1 MSRDM
6 QPLFWRINEQDHQGM
21 EAVSLLMPTND
32 TENSALEM
40 PTNVH
45 LRTDGQSSYPMDLRW
60 SSEDQE
66 LFMSLLERI
75 VGQELEGN
83 IELDLTDEKVWN
95 LIQLVALSRF
105 KTAIPVDEMLAE
117 DFICERAEL
126 SIGDMVAVNT
136 QYGYPLAVV
145 VGLDSID
152 VSCVLLEDIIHQQ
165 QVKVP
170 KYSLLMVN
178 RLSALPAVF
187 ANTAISEDAV
197 LH

>member
-6 QPLFWRINEQDHQGM
+6 QPLFWRINEQDHRGM

-32 TENSALEM
+32 TENTALEM

-45 LRTDGQSSYPMDLRW
+45 LKTLGQPSYPMDLRW

-66 LFMSLLERI
+66 LFMLLLERI
-75 VGQELEGN
+75 AGQEMAGN

-105 KTAIPVDEMLAE
+105 KTPVAIEHLLAE
-117 DFICERAEL
+117 NFICERQEL
-126 SIGDMVAVNT
+126 SVGDTVAVNT
-136 QYGYPLAVV
+136 GYGYPLAVV

-152 VSCVLLEDIIHQQ
+152 VSCVLLDNLVVQEQS
-165 QVKVP
+165 KVP
-170 KYSLLMVN
+170 KYSLLRVN
-178 RLSALPAVF
+178 RLSVLPAMF
-187 ANTAISEDAV
+187 ANSATREDAT

>member
-21 EAVSLLMPTND
+21 EAVSLLMPTNNTD
-32 TENSALEM
+32 NTAVEL
-40 PTNVH
+40 PTSVH
-45 LRTDGQSSYPMDLRW
+45 LRTKGQASYPLDLSW
-60 SSEDQE
+60 TSEDQE
-66 LFMSLLERI
+66 LFMSLLEHNN
-75 VGQELEGN
+75 GKELEGN

-105 KTAIPVDEMLAE
+105 KAPLPIDDMLGD
-117 DFICERAEL
+117 DFICERKEL
-126 SIGDMVAVNT
+126 SVGDLIAINT
-136 QYGYPLAVV
+136 QHGYPLAVV

-152 VSCVLLEDIIHQQ
+152 ATCVLLDDITHQE
-165 QVKVP
+165 QVKVQ

-178 RLSALPAVF
+178 RLSALPAEF
-187 ANTAISEDAV
+187 AETTTQDGAV

>member
-6 QPLFWRINEQDHQGM
+6 QPLFWRINEQDHRGM

-45 LRTDGQSSYPMDLRW
+45 LRTPGQSSYPMDLRW

-66 LFMSLLERI
+66 LFMSLLERV

-95 LIQLVALSRF
+95 LIQVVALSRF
-105 KTAIPVDEMLAE
+105 KTPTPVDELLAE
-117 DFICERAEL
+117 EFNCERQEL
-126 SIGDMVAVNT
+126 SVGDMVAVNSL
-136 QYGYPLAVV
+136 YGYPLAVI

-152 VSCVLLEDIIHQQ
+152 LSCVLLEDIVHQE
-165 QVKVP
+165 QVKAP

-178 RLSALPAVF
+178 RVSALPANF
-187 ANTAISEDAV
+187 ANTATKENAV

>member
-6 QPLFWRINEQDHQGM
+6 QPLFWRINEQDHRGM

-45 LRTDGQSSYPMDLRW
+45 LRTPGQSSYPMDLRW

-66 LFMSLLERI
+66 LFMSLLERV

-105 KTAIPVDEMLAE
+105 KTPIPVDELLAE
-117 DFICERAEL
+117 DFNCERQEL
-126 SIGDMVAVNT
+126 SVGDMVAVNSL
-136 QYGYPLAVV
+136 YGYPLAVI

-152 VSCVLLEDIIHQQ
+152 LSCVLLEEIVHQE

-178 RLSALPAVF
+178 RVSALPASF
-187 ANTAISEDAV
+187 ANTAAKEDAV

>member
-6 QPLFWRINEQDHQGM
+6 QPLFWRINEQGHQGM
-21 EAVSLLMPTND
+21 DAVSLLMPTNNTD
-32 TENSALEM
+32 NSALEL

-45 LRTDGQSSYPMDLRW
+45 MHASEQTSYPIDLRW

-105 KTAIPVDEMLAE
+105 KTPVPVDEMLAD
-117 DFICERAEL
+117 DFICQREEL
-126 SIGDMVAVNT
+126 SVGDMVAINT
-136 QYGYPLAVV
+136 CYGYPLAVV
-145 VGLDSID
+145 IGLDSFD
-152 VSCVLLEDIIHQQ
+152 VSCVLLDELVHQE
-165 QVKVP
+165 QVQLL
-170 KYSLLMVN
+170 KYNLLKVN
-178 RLSALPAVF
+178 RMSALPAAF
-187 ANTAISEDAV
+187 ADSISSDDAV